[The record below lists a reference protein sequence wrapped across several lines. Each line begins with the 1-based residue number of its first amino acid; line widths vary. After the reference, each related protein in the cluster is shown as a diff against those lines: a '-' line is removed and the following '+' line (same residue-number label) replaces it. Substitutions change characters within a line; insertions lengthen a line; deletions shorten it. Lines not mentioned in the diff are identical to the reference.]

1 MVEDELTTEFVVQ
14 LFRFVIDFDLSSKS
28 IFFQA
33 SHSDA
38 TPMREQELVAVRF
51 QLPCDSSCRAIPVVA
66 RNMETRHI
74 ETRHIETLWKRM
86 TTNSS
91 WPIHRA

>member
-51 QLPCDSSCRAIPVVA
+51 QLPCDSSCCPKHGNTTH
-66 RNMETRHI
+66 RNTTHRNTLETDDD
-74 ETRHIETLWKRM
+74 EF
-86 TTNSS
+86 
-91 WPIHRA
+91 